1 MKKDGWQMHRFTP
14 IVDIKRSAPLYQQLY
29 TLIIGEIQSGN
40 LLAGEKLPSKK
51 ALSAHLEISQSTIET
66 AYERLKEAGYIE
78 SFPRK
83 GFYVRTQSP
92 SGTNRKEAPP
102 VS

>member
-1 MKKDGWQMHRFTP
+1 MHRFTP